1 MIHHIKRS
9 INTLLFRDILI
20 FQALVSAKNPL
31 GSYVLIF
38 TSSPNIYTMCTLF
51 LFLTSP
57 QYVFPEPQS
66 FCSNIKYSPIQL
78 SFWVFPLGYSQW
90 QLTLVFLPEKF
101 HGHRTLVFYS
111 PWDHK
116 QLHMTKQTYKN
127 KFSPK

>member
-57 QYVFPEPQS
+57 QYVFPEPQA

-78 SFWVFPLGYSQW
+78 SF
-90 QLTLVFLPEKF
+90 
-101 HGHRTLVFYS
+101 
-111 PWDHK
+111 
-116 QLHMTKQTYKN
+116 
-127 KFSPK
+127 

>member
-51 LFLTSP
+51 FFFLHLHSTFFQSHSP
-57 QYVFPEPQS
+57 SVPILSILPYS
-66 FCSNIKYSPIQL
+66 FL
-78 SFWVFPLGYSQW
+78 SES
-90 QLTLVFLPEKF
+90 FL
-101 HGHRTLVFYS
+101 
-111 PWDHK
+111 
-116 QLHMTKQTYKN
+116 
-127 KFSPK
+127 